1 MTKTIRVW
9 KQSVRLVLAGAA
21 FAACVGS
28 AATASAQSTIF
39 NIPTT
44 DTVSPKKGYFEF
56 DYLVQLPAPDEGQFQ
71 VFTPRF
77 VTGITPMMEAGVNF
91 GNVHYAD
98 GGAPSRPSSR
108 TSNTS
113 SSRTTTRDWRRPLA
127 FLATSLCTRRTR
139 LTISGSTT

>member
-1 MTKTIRVW
+1 MTKTMRVW
-9 KQSVRLVLAGAA
+9 QQSVRLVLAGAA

-77 VTGITPMMEAGVNF
+77 VAGVTPMMEAGVNF

-98 GGAPSRPSSR
+98 GGGTFAS
-108 TSNTS
+108 
-113 SSRTTTRDWRRPLA
+113 
-127 FLATSLCTRRTR
+127 
-139 LTISGSTT
+139 I